1 MNKNAFL
8 PGVTGL
14 ALLLLVVIPVSFV
27 VLQAVFPHLDTSSY
41 HAPFSAFRRVFAEPQ
56 LSGLIGTT
64 LQVGLGVALCS
75 GLIGIPLGALRGLF
89 RLPCAGLWDVL
100 FLVPFLLPPYIA
112 ALSWMLALQTNG
124 YVQQLLPWLHLN
136 DFLFSLPGMIV
147 VMTLNIFPVVYFAVS
162 RSMAASGS
170 RLADVARIHGA
181 GPWRAFW
188 RITLPMALPAMAS
201 SLLLAF
207 TLSIEEYG
215 VPGALGSRSGILMLT
230 TGIEQRLA
238 DWPIDLPGAAVL
250 SLVLVAMALCAY
262 SVQRAVLAGKN
273 VESMTGKPADLTQ
286 KSLAGRTIPVM
297 ILFSLVALIAVAL
310 PLLSMLAT
318 AFSGTLSGGLAL
330 SNLTLR
336 HFSALFAAHG
346 DAIGALS
353 TSLSLATGTA
363 LIAGLT
369 GFLASWLV
377 VVRKIRGAAWI
388 DGLSL
393 LPAAL
398 PGIVVGVGLI
408 LAWNRSFWPVT
419 PYNTWGILLLAYCC
433 LLLPYPVR
441 YVSAALKQ
449 IGGNLDA
456 AARVHGATA
465 AQTLRLILLPL
476 VFPSLLAAMM
486 MVFAVA
492 SRELVTSLLLSP
504 AGVQT
509 VSVFVWRQFEQ
520 GSVGDGMAM
529 ASVAVLLSLTLMLA
543 AFRIQQRQAAGLT
556 FPLRLR
562 VRAVAGRDQ

>member
-14 ALLLLVVIPVSFV
+14 ALLLLVAVPVSFV
-27 VLQAVFPHLDTSSY
+27 VLQAIFPHLDTSNYS
-41 HAPFSAFRRVFAEPQ
+41 APFTAFSRVFTEPQ
-56 LSGLIGTT
+56 MLALVATT
-64 LQVGLGVALCS
+64 LKVGLGVALCS
-75 GLIGIPLGALRGLF
+75 ALIGVPLGALRGLF
-89 RLPCAGLWDVL
+89 RLPGAALWDVL

-136 DFLFSLPGMIV
+136 AFLFSLPGMIA

-181 GPWRAFW
+181 GAVQAFI

-262 SVQRAVLAGKN
+262 SVQRAALAGKN
-273 VESMTGKPADLTQ
+273 VESLTGKPADVTPKPLSGWTFPV
-286 KSLAGRTIPVM
+286 LA
-297 ILFSLVALIAVAL
+297 LFSLVALIAVAL
-310 PLLSMLAT
+310 PLASMLAT
-318 AFSGTLSGGLAL
+318 AFSGTLSGGLAF

-336 HFSALFAAHG
+336 HFAALFDVHG
-346 DAIGALS
+346 DALSALS
-353 TSLSLATGTA
+353 TSLSLASATA
-363 LIAGLT
+363 LIAGAT

-377 VVRKIRGAAWI
+377 VMRKIRGAAMI

-456 AARVHGATA
+456 AARVHGASA

-476 VFPSLLAAMM
+476 VLPSLLASMM

-543 AFRIQQRQAAGLT
+543 AFRLSQRQA
-556 FPLRLR
+556 
-562 VRAVAGRDQ
+562 

>member
-14 ALLLLVVIPVSFV
+14 ALLLLVAVPVSFV
-27 VLQAVFPHLDTSSY
+27 VLQAIFPHLDTSNYS
-41 HAPFSAFRRVFAEPQ
+41 APFTAFSRVFTEPQ
-56 LSGLIGTT
+56 MLALVATT
-64 LQVGLGVALCS
+64 LKVGLGVALCS
-75 GLIGIPLGALRGLF
+75 ALIGVPLGALRGLF
-89 RLPCAGLWDVL
+89 RLPGAALWDVL

-136 DFLFSLPGMIV
+136 AFIFSLPGMIA

-181 GPWRAFW
+181 GAVQAFI

-273 VESMTGKPADLTQ
+273 VESLTGKPADVTPKPLSGWTFPV
-286 KSLAGRTIPVM
+286 LA
-297 ILFSLVALIAVAL
+297 LFSLVALIAVAL
-310 PLLSMLAT
+310 PLASMLAT
-318 AFSGTLSGGLAL
+318 AFSGTLSGGLAF

-336 HFSALFAAHG
+336 HFAALFDVHG
-346 DAIGALS
+346 DALSALS
-353 TSLSLATGTA
+353 TSLSLASATA
-363 LIAGLT
+363 LIAGAT

-377 VVRKIRGAAWI
+377 VMRKIRGAAMI

-456 AARVHGATA
+456 AARVHGASA

-476 VFPSLLAAMM
+476 VLPSLLASMM

-543 AFRIQQRQAAGLT
+543 AFRLSQRQA
-556 FPLRLR
+556 
-562 VRAVAGRDQ
+562 

>member
-1 MNKNAFL
+1 MNRNAFL
-8 PGVTGL
+8 PGVTGI
-14 ALLLLVVIPVSFV
+14 ALLLLVAVPVAFV
-27 VLQAVFPHLDTSSY
+27 VLQAVFPRLDTGSY
-41 HAPFSAFRRVFAEPQ
+41 SAPFSTFTRVFAEPSLQ
-56 LSGLIGTT
+56 ALFATT
-64 LQVGLGVALCS
+64 LKVGLGVALCS
-75 GLIGIPLGALRGLF
+75 ALIGVPLGALRGLF
-89 RLPCAGLWDVL
+89 ALPGAVLWDVV
-100 FLVPFLLPPYIA
+100 FLIPFLIPPYIA

-136 DFLFSLPGMIV
+136 DFLFSLPGMV
-147 VMTLNIFPVVYFAVS
+147 AVMTLNVFPVVYFAVS

-181 GPWRAFW
+181 GPWRAFI

-238 DWPIDLPGAAVL
+238 DWPIDMPGAAVL
-250 SLVLVAMALCAY
+250 SLLLVAIALCAY

-273 VESMTGKPADLTQ
+273 VESMTGKPADVTQ
-286 KSLAGRTIPVM
+286 KSLAGWTLPVM
-297 ILFSLVALIAVAL
+297 ALFTVVALIAVAL
-310 PLLSMLAT
+310 PIVSTLVT
-318 AFSGTLSGGLAL
+318 AFSGTLSGGLTL
-330 SNLTLR
+330 SNFTLR
-336 HFSALFAAHG
+336 HFGNLFAAHS
-346 DAIGALS
+346 DALGALS
-353 TSLSLATGTA
+353 TSLSLALGTA
-363 LIAGLT
+363 LIAGAT

-377 VVRKIRGAAWI
+377 VARKISGAALI

-393 LPAAL
+393 FPAAL

-419 PYNTWGILLLAYCC
+419 PYNTWGILLLSYCC

-465 AQTLRLILLPL
+465 AQALRMILLPL
-476 VFPSLLAAMM
+476 VFPSLLASMM

-509 VSVFVWRQFEQ
+509 VSVYVWRQFEQ

-529 ASVAVLLSLTLMLA
+529 ASIAVLLSLTLMLI
-543 AFRIQQRQAAGLT
+543 AFRLQQRQT
-556 FPLRLR
+556 S
-562 VRAVAGRDQ
+562 

>member
-14 ALLLLVVIPVSFV
+14 ALLLLVAIPVSFV

-318 AFSGTLSGGLAL
+318 AFSGTLSGGLSL

-353 TSLSLATGTA
+353 TSLSLAAGTA

-492 SRELVTSLLLSP
+492 SRELGTSLLLSP

-543 AFRIQQRQAAGLT
+543 AFRLQQRQAA
-556 FPLRLR
+556 
-562 VRAVAGRDQ
+562 

>member
-1 MNKNAFL
+1 MDKGA
-8 PGVTGL
+8 PIGVFDSGIGGL
-14 ALLLLVVIPVSFV
+14 T
-27 VLQAVFPHLDTSSY
+27 VL
-41 HAPFSAFRRVFAEPQ
+41 EE
-56 LSGLIGTT
+56 I
-64 LQVGLGVALCS
+64 
-75 GLIGIPLGALRGLF
+75 
-89 RLPCAGLWDVL
+89 
-100 FLVPFLLPPYIA
+100 
-112 ALSWMLALQTNG
+112 
-124 YVQQLLPWLHLN
+124 QQLLPWLHLN
-136 DFLFSLPGMIV
+136 DFFFFLPGMVV

-181 GPWRAFW
+181 GPWRAFI

-238 DWPIDLPGAAVL
+238 DWPVDLPGAAVL
-250 SLVLVAMALCAY
+250 SLMLVAIALCAY

-273 VESMTGKPADLTQ
+273 VESLTGKPADVTQ
-286 KSLAGRTIPVM
+286 KSLAGWTIPVL
-297 ILFSLVALIAVAL
+297 ILFMAVALIAVAL
-310 PLLSMLAT
+310 PIVSMLIT
-318 AFSGTLSGGLAL
+318 AFSRTLSGGL
-330 SNLTLR
+330 SWQNLTLG
-336 HFSALFAAHG
+336 HFGNVFAAHG
-346 DAIGALS
+346 DAPAALS
-353 TSLSLATGTA
+353 TSLGLALGTA
-363 LIAGLT
+363 LIAGAT
-369 GFLASWLV
+369 GLMASWLV
-377 VVRKIRGAAWI
+377 VARKIRGAALI

-408 LAWNRSFWPVT
+408 LAWNQRFWPVT

-476 VFPSLLAAMM
+476 VFPSLLASMM

-509 VSVFVWRQFEQ
+509 VSVYVWRQFEQ

-529 ASVAVLLSLTLMLA
+529 ASVAAFLSLTLMLIA
-543 AFRIQQRQAAGLT
+543 VRLQQRTAS
-556 FPLRLR
+556 
-562 VRAVAGRDQ
+562 

>member
-1 MNKNAFL
+1 MNRNAFL
-8 PGVTGL
+8 PGVTGV
-14 ALLLLVVIPVSFV
+14 ALLLLVALPVTFV
-27 VLQAVFPHLDTSSY
+27 VLQAVFPHLDTGSY
-41 HAPFSAFRRVFAEPQ
+41 SAPFSAFSRVFEEPQ
-56 LSGLIGTT
+56 LYELFATT
-64 LQVGLGVALCS
+64 LKVGLGVALCS
-75 GLIGIPLGALRGLF
+75 GLIGVPLGALRGLF
-89 RLPCAGLWDVL
+89 ALPAAALWDIL

-112 ALSWMLALQTNG
+112 ALSWMLALQTHG

-136 DFLFSLPGMIV
+136 NFLFSLPGMVV
-147 VMTLNIFPVVYFAVS
+147 VMTLNVFPVVYFAVS

-170 RLADVARIHGA
+170 RLADIARIHGA
-181 GPWRAFW
+181 GPWRAFV

-207 TLSIEEYG
+207 TLSVEEYG

-230 TGIEQRLA
+230 TGIEQCLA

-250 SLVLVAMALCAY
+250 SLMLVAIALCAY

-273 VESMTGKPADLTQ
+273 VESMTGKPADVTP
-286 KSLAGRTIPVM
+286 KPLAGWTIPVLV
-297 ILFSLVALIAVAL
+297 LFTVVALIAVAL
-310 PLLSMLAT
+310 PVASMLTT
-318 AFSGTLSGGLAL
+318 AFSRTLSGGLSV

-336 HFSALFAAHG
+336 HFGNLFAAHG
-346 DAIGALS
+346 DALGALS
-353 TSLSLATGTA
+353 TSLSLALGTA
-363 LIAGLT
+363 LIAGAT

-377 VVRKIRGAAWI
+377 VARKIRGAAMI

-476 VFPSLLAAMM
+476 VFPSLLASMM

-509 VSVFVWRQFEQ
+509 VSVYVWRQFEQ
-520 GSVGDGMAM
+520 GSAGDGMAM
-529 ASVAVLLSLTLMLA
+529 ASVAVLLSLTLMLIA
-543 AFRIQQRQAAGLT
+543 VRLQQR
-556 FPLRLR
+556 P
-562 VRAVAGRDQ
+562 VA

>member
-1 MNKNAFL
+1 MNRNAFL
-8 PGVTGL
+8 PGVTGI
-14 ALLLLVVIPVSFV
+14 ALLLLVAVPVAFV
-27 VLQAVFPHLDTSSY
+27 ALQAVFPHLDTGSY
-41 HAPFSAFRRVFAEPQ
+41 SAPFSAFTRVFAEPS
-56 LSGLIGTT
+56 LRELFATT
-64 LQVGLGVALCS
+64 LKVGLGVALCS
-75 GLIGIPLGALRGLF
+75 ALIGVPLGALRGLF
-89 RLPCAGLWDVL
+89 ALPGAALWDVV
-100 FLVPFLLPPYIA
+100 FLIPFLLPPYIA
-112 ALSWMLALQTNG
+112 ALAWMLALQTNG

-136 DFLFSLPGMIV
+136 DFLFSLPGMVV
-147 VMTLNIFPVVYFAVS
+147 VMTLNVFPVVYFAVS

-181 GPWRAFW
+181 GPWRAFI
-188 RITLPMALPAMAS
+188 RITLPMALPAIAS

-215 VPGALGSRSGILMLT
+215 VPGALGSRSGILMVT

-238 DWPIDLPGAAVL
+238 DWPIDMPGAAVL
-250 SLVLVAMALCAY
+250 SLLLVAIALCAY
-262 SVQRAVLAGKN
+262 SLQRAVLAGKN
-273 VESMTGKPADLTQ
+273 VESMTGKPADVTQ
-286 KSLAGRTIPVM
+286 KSLAGWTLPVLA
-297 ILFSLVALIAVAL
+297 LFTFVALIAVAL
-310 PLLSMLAT
+310 PVVSTLVT
-318 AFSGTLSGGLAL
+318 AFSGTLSGGLSL
-330 SNLTLR
+330 SNLTFR
-336 HFSALFAAHG
+336 HFGNLFAAHG
-346 DAIGALS
+346 DALSALS
-353 TSLSLATGTA
+353 TSLSLALGTA
-363 LIAGLT
+363 LIAGAT

-377 VVRKIRGAAWI
+377 VARKIRGAAII

-393 LPAAL
+393 FPAAL

-419 PYNTWGILLLAYCC
+419 PYNTWGILLLSYCC

-476 VFPSLLAAMM
+476 VLPSLLASMM

-509 VSVFVWRQFEQ
+509 VSVYVWRQFEQ

-529 ASVAVLLSLTLMLA
+529 ASIAVLLSLTLMLL
-543 AFRIQQRQAAGLT
+543 AFRLQQRQTA
-556 FPLRLR
+556 
-562 VRAVAGRDQ
+562 

>member
-8 PGVTGL
+8 PGITGI
-14 ALLLLVVIPVSFV
+14 ALLLLVAVPVSFV
-27 VLQAVFPHLDTSSY
+27 VLQAVFPHLDTGHYS
-41 HAPFSAFRRVFAEPQ
+41 APFSAFTRVFAEPA
-56 LSGLIGTT
+56 LRELLVTT
-64 LQVGLGVALCS
+64 LKVGLGVALCS

-89 RLPCAGLWDVL
+89 ALPGAALWDVL

-124 YVQQLLPWLHLN
+124 YVQQLVPWLHLN
-136 DFLFSLPGMIV
+136 DFLFSVSGMVV
-147 VMTLNIFPVVYFAVS
+147 VMTLNVFPVVYFAVS

-181 GPWRAFW
+181 GPWQAFI
-188 RITLPMALPAMAS
+188 RVTLPMALPAIAS

-238 DWPIDLPGAAVL
+238 DWPIDMPGAAVL
-250 SLVLVAMALCAY
+250 SLMLVAIALCAY
-262 SVQRAVLAGKN
+262 SVQRAVLAGRN
-273 VESMTGKPADLTQ
+273 VESMTGRPADVTQ
-286 KSLAGRTIPVM
+286 KPLAAWTIPVLA
-297 ILFSLVALIAVAL
+297 LFILVALVAVAL
-310 PLLSMLAT
+310 PIVSTLIT
-318 AFSGTLSGGLAL
+318 AFSGTLSGGLTF

-336 HFSALFAAHG
+336 HFGNLFAAHG
-346 DAIGALS
+346 DALSALS
-353 TSLSLATGTA
+353 TSLSLALGTA
-363 LIAGLT
+363 LIAGAT

-377 VVRKIRGAAWI
+377 VARRIRGAALI

-476 VFPSLLAAMM
+476 VFPSLLASMM

-509 VSVFVWRQFEQ
+509 VSVYVWRQFEQ

-529 ASVAVLLSLTLMLA
+529 ASIAVLLSLTLMLI
-543 AFRIQQRQAAGLT
+543 AFRLQQRQAA
-556 FPLRLR
+556 
-562 VRAVAGRDQ
+562 

>member
-14 ALLLLVVIPVSFV
+14 ALLLLVAIPVSFV

-41 HAPFSAFRRVFAEPQ
+41 HAPFSAFCRVFAEPQ

-75 GLIGIPLGALRGLF
+75 GLVGIPLGALRGLF

-215 VPGALGSRSGILMLT
+215 VPGALGSRSGILVLT

-318 AFSGTLSGGLAL
+318 AFSGTLSGGLSL

-353 TSLSLATGTA
+353 TSLSLAAGTA

-543 AFRIQQRQAAGLT
+543 AFRLQQRQAA
-556 FPLRLR
+556 
-562 VRAVAGRDQ
+562 

>member
-1 MNKNAFL
+1 MSRNAFL
-8 PGVTGL
+8 PGVTGI
-14 ALLLLVVIPVSFV
+14 ALLLLVAVPVTFV
-27 VLQAVFPHLDTSSY
+27 ALQAVFPHLDTGSFS
-41 HAPFSAFRRVFAEPQ
+41 APFSAFPPVFEEPQ
-56 LSGLIGTT
+56 LRKLFATT
-64 LQVGLGVALCS
+64 LKVGLGVAICS

-89 RLPCAGLWDVL
+89 ALPAAALWDIL

-136 DFLFSLPGMIV
+136 DFLFSLPGMVV

-181 GPWRAFW
+181 GPWRAFI
-188 RITLPMALPAMAS
+188 RITMPMALPAMAS

-238 DWPIDLPGAAVL
+238 DWPVDLPGAAVL
-250 SLVLVAMALCAY
+250 SLMLVAIALCAY

-273 VESMTGKPADLTQ
+273 VESLTGKPADVTQ
-286 KSLAGRTIPVM
+286 KSLAGWTIPVL
-297 ILFSLVALIAVAL
+297 ILFMAVALIAVAL
-310 PLLSMLAT
+310 PIVSMLIT
-318 AFSGTLSGGLAL
+318 AFSRTLSGGL
-330 SNLTLR
+330 SWQNLTLG
-336 HFSALFAAHG
+336 HFGNVFAAHG
-346 DAIGALS
+346 DAPAALS
-353 TSLSLATGTA
+353 TSLGLALGTA
-363 LIAGLT
+363 LIAGAT
-369 GFLASWLV
+369 GLMASWLV
-377 VVRKIRGAAWI
+377 VARKIRGAALI

-408 LAWNRSFWPVT
+408 LAWNQRFWPVT

-476 VFPSLLAAMM
+476 VFPSLLASMM

-509 VSVFVWRQFEQ
+509 VSVYVWRQFEQ

-529 ASVAVLLSLTLMLA
+529 ASVAAFLSLTLMLIA
-543 AFRIQQRQAAGLT
+543 VRLQQRTAS
-556 FPLRLR
+556 
-562 VRAVAGRDQ
+562 

>member
-14 ALLLLVVIPVSFV
+14 ALLLLVAIPVSFV

-262 SVQRAVLAGKN
+262 SVQRAVLVGKN

-286 KSLAGRTIPVM
+286 KSLAGRTIPVI

-318 AFSGTLSGGLAL
+318 AFSGTLSGGLSL

-543 AFRIQQRQAAGLT
+543 AFRLQQRQAA
-556 FPLRLR
+556 
-562 VRAVAGRDQ
+562 

>member
-1 MNKNAFL
+1 MNRNAFL
-8 PGVTGL
+8 PGVTGV
-14 ALLLLVVIPVSFV
+14 ALLLLVALPVTFV
-27 VLQAVFPHLDTSSY
+27 VLQAVFPHLDTGSY
-41 HAPFSAFRRVFAEPQ
+41 SAPFSAFSRVFEEPQ
-56 LSGLIGTT
+56 LYELFATT
-64 LQVGLGVALCS
+64 LKVGLGVALCS
-75 GLIGIPLGALRGLF
+75 GLIGVPLGALRGLF
-89 RLPCAGLWDVL
+89 ALPAAALWDIL

-112 ALSWMLALQTNG
+112 ALSWMLALQTHG

-136 DFLFSLPGMIV
+136 NFLFSLPGMVV
-147 VMTLNIFPVVYFAVS
+147 VMTLNVFPVVYFAVS

-181 GPWRAFW
+181 GPWRAFV

-207 TLSIEEYG
+207 TLSVEEYG

-230 TGIEQRLA
+230 TGIEQCLA

-250 SLVLVAMALCAY
+250 SLMLVAIALCAY

-273 VESMTGKPADLTQ
+273 VESMTGKPADVTP
-286 KSLAGRTIPVM
+286 KPLAGWTIPVLV
-297 ILFSLVALIAVAL
+297 LFTVVALIAVAL
-310 PLLSMLAT
+310 PVASMLTT
-318 AFSGTLSGGLAL
+318 AFSRTLSGGLSV

-336 HFSALFAAHG
+336 HFGNLFAAHG
-346 DAIGALS
+346 DALGALS
-353 TSLSLATGTA
+353 TSLSLALGTA
-363 LIAGLT
+363 LIAGAT

-377 VVRKIRGAAWI
+377 VARKIRGAAVI

-476 VFPSLLAAMM
+476 VFPSLLASMM

-509 VSVFVWRQFEQ
+509 VSVYVWRQFEQ
-520 GSVGDGMAM
+520 GSAGDGMAM
-529 ASVAVLLSLTLMLA
+529 ASVAVLLSLTLMLIA
-543 AFRIQQRQAAGLT
+543 VRLQQR
-556 FPLRLR
+556 P
-562 VRAVAGRDQ
+562 VA

>member
-1 MNKNAFL
+1 MNRNAFL
-8 PGVTGL
+8 PGVTGV
-14 ALLLLVVIPVSFV
+14 ALLLLVALPVTFV
-27 VLQAVFPHLDTSSY
+27 VLQAVFPHLDTGSY
-41 HAPFSAFRRVFAEPQ
+41 SAPFSAFSRVFEEPQ
-56 LSGLIGTT
+56 LYELFATT
-64 LQVGLGVALCS
+64 LKVGLGVALCS
-75 GLIGIPLGALRGLF
+75 GLIGVPLGALRGLF
-89 RLPCAGLWDVL
+89 ALPAAALWDIL

-112 ALSWMLALQTNG
+112 ALSWMLALQTHG

-136 DFLFSLPGMIV
+136 NFLFSLPGMVV
-147 VMTLNIFPVVYFAVS
+147 VMTLNVFPVVYFAVS

-170 RLADVARIHGA
+170 RLADIARIHGA
-181 GPWRAFW
+181 GPWRAFV

-207 TLSIEEYG
+207 TLSVEEYG
-215 VPGALGSRSGILMLT
+215 VPGALGSRSAILMLT

-250 SLVLVAMALCAY
+250 SLMLVAIALCAY

-273 VESMTGKPADLTQ
+273 VESMTGKPADVTP
-286 KSLAGRTIPVM
+286 KPLAGWTIPVLV
-297 ILFSLVALIAVAL
+297 LFTVVALIAVAL
-310 PLLSMLAT
+310 PVASMLTT
-318 AFSGTLSGGLAL
+318 AFSRTLSGGLSV

-336 HFSALFAAHG
+336 HFGNLFAAHG
-346 DAIGALS
+346 DALGALS
-353 TSLSLATGTA
+353 TSLSLALGTA
-363 LIAGLT
+363 LIAGAT

-377 VVRKIRGAAWI
+377 VARKIRGAAMI

-476 VFPSLLAAMM
+476 VFPSLLASMM

-509 VSVFVWRQFEQ
+509 VSVYVWRQFEQ
-520 GSVGDGMAM
+520 GSAGDGMAM
-529 ASVAVLLSLTLMLA
+529 ASVAVLLSLTLMLIA
-543 AFRIQQRQAAGLT
+543 VRLQQR
-556 FPLRLR
+556 P
-562 VRAVAGRDQ
+562 VA

>member
-1 MNKNAFL
+1 MSRNAFL
-8 PGVTGL
+8 PGVTGI
-14 ALLLLVVIPVSFV
+14 ALLLLVAVPVTFV
-27 VLQAVFPHLDTSSY
+27 ALQAVFPHLDTGSFS
-41 HAPFSAFRRVFAEPQ
+41 APFSAFPPVFEEPQ
-56 LSGLIGTT
+56 LRKLFATT
-64 LQVGLGVALCS
+64 LKVGLGVAICS

-89 RLPCAGLWDVL
+89 ALPAAALWDIL

-136 DFLFSLPGMIV
+136 DFLFSLPGMVV

-181 GPWRAFW
+181 GPWRAFI

-238 DWPIDLPGAAVL
+238 DWPVDLPGAAVL
-250 SLVLVAMALCAY
+250 SLMLVAIALSAY

-273 VESMTGKPADLTQ
+273 VESLTGKPADVTQ
-286 KSLAGRTIPVM
+286 KSLAGWTIPVL
-297 ILFSLVALIAVAL
+297 ILFMAVALIAVAL
-310 PLLSMLAT
+310 PIVSMLIT
-318 AFSGTLSGGLAL
+318 AFSRTLSGGL
-330 SNLTLR
+330 SWQNLTLG
-336 HFSALFAAHG
+336 HFGNVFAAHG
-346 DAIGALS
+346 DAPAALS
-353 TSLSLATGTA
+353 TSLGLALGTA
-363 LIAGLT
+363 LIAGAT
-369 GFLASWLV
+369 GLMASWLV
-377 VVRKIRGAAWI
+377 VARKIRGAALI

-408 LAWNRSFWPVT
+408 LAWNQRFWPVT

-476 VFPSLLAAMM
+476 VFPSLLASMM

-509 VSVFVWRQFEQ
+509 VSVYVWRQFEQ

-529 ASVAVLLSLTLMLA
+529 ASVAAFLSLTLMLIA
-543 AFRIQQRQAAGLT
+543 VRLQQRTAS
-556 FPLRLR
+556 
-562 VRAVAGRDQ
+562 

>member
-1 MNKNAFL
+1 MNRNAFL
-8 PGVTGL
+8 PGVTGI
-14 ALLLLVVIPVSFV
+14 ALLVLVAVPVAFV
-27 VLQAVFPHLDTSSY
+27 VLQAVFPHLDTGSY
-41 HAPFSAFRRVFAEPQ
+41 SAPFSAFTRVFAEPSLQ
-56 LSGLIGTT
+56 ELFATT
-64 LQVGLGVALCS
+64 LKVGLGVALCS
-75 GLIGIPLGALRGLF
+75 ALIGVPLGALRGLF
-89 RLPCAGLWDVL
+89 ALPGAALWDVV
-100 FLVPFLLPPYIA
+100 FLIPFLIPPYIA
-112 ALSWMLALQTNG
+112 ALSWMLALQTHG

-136 DFLFSLPGMIV
+136 NFLFSLPGMV
-147 VMTLNIFPVVYFAVS
+147 AVMTLNVFPVVYFAVS

-181 GPWRAFW
+181 GPWRAFI
-188 RITLPMALPAMAS
+188 RITLPMALPAIAS

-238 DWPIDLPGAAVL
+238 DWPIDMPGAAVL
-250 SLVLVAMALCAY
+250 SLLLVAIALCAY

-273 VESMTGKPADLTQ
+273 VESMTGKPADVTQ
-286 KSLAGRTIPVM
+286 KSLAVWTLPVLV
-297 ILFSLVALIAVAL
+297 LFTLVALIAVAL
-310 PLLSMLAT
+310 PIVSTLVT
-318 AFSGTLSGGLAL
+318 AFSGTLSGGLSL
-330 SNLTLR
+330 SNLTIR
-336 HFSALFAAHG
+336 HFGNLFDPHG

-353 TSLSLATGTA
+353 TSLSLALGTA
-363 LIAGLT
+363 LIAGAT

-377 VVRKIRGAAWI
+377 VARKIRGAALI

-393 LPAAL
+393 FPAAL

-419 PYNTWGILLLAYCC
+419 PYNTWGILLLSYCC

-465 AQTLRLILLPL
+465 AQALRMILLPL
-476 VFPSLLAAMM
+476 VLPSLLASMM

-509 VSVFVWRQFEQ
+509 VSVYVWRQFEQ

-529 ASVAVLLSLTLMLA
+529 ASVAVLLSLTLMLI
-543 AFRIQQRQAAGLT
+543 AFRLQQRQT
-556 FPLRLR
+556 S
-562 VRAVAGRDQ
+562 

>member
-14 ALLLLVVIPVSFV
+14 ALLLLVAIPVSFV

-136 DFLFSLPGMIV
+136 DFLFSLPGMIM

-318 AFSGTLSGGLAL
+318 AFSGTLSGGLSL

-353 TSLSLATGTA
+353 TSLSLAAGTA

-543 AFRIQQRQAAGLT
+543 AFRLQQRQAA
-556 FPLRLR
+556 
-562 VRAVAGRDQ
+562 

>member
-14 ALLLLVVIPVSFV
+14 ALLLLVAIPVSFV

-136 DFLFSLPGMIV
+136 DLLFSLPGMIV

-181 GPWRAFW
+181 GPWQAFW

-318 AFSGTLSGGLAL
+318 AFSGTLSGGLSL

-353 TSLSLATGTA
+353 TSLSLAAGTA

-509 VSVFVWRQFEQ
+509 VSVFIWRQFEQ

-543 AFRIQQRQAAGLT
+543 AFRLQQRQAA
-556 FPLRLR
+556 
-562 VRAVAGRDQ
+562 

>member
-1 MNKNAFL
+1 MNRNAVL
-8 PGVTGL
+8 PGMTGI
-14 ALLLLVVIPVSFV
+14 ALLLLVAVPVSFV
-27 VLQAVFPHLDTSSY
+27 ILQAVFPHLDAGSY
-41 HAPFSAFRRVFAEPQ
+41 SAPFSAFSRVFQEPQ
-56 LSGLIGTT
+56 LRELFATT
-64 LQVGLGVALCS
+64 LKVGLGVAICS

-89 RLPCAGLWDVL
+89 VLPAAALWDIL

-112 ALSWMLALQTNG
+112 ALSWMLALQTHG

-136 DFLFSLPGMIV
+136 DFLFSLPGMV
-147 VMTLNIFPVVYFAVS
+147 MVMTLNVFPVVYFAVS

-181 GPWRAFW
+181 GPWRAFL

-250 SLVLVAMALCAY
+250 SLMLVAIALCAY

-273 VESMTGKPADLTQ
+273 VESVTGKPADVTQ
-286 KSLAGRTIPVM
+286 KTPGVWTIPVLM
-297 ILFSLVALIAVAL
+297 LFTAVAVIAVAL
-310 PLLSMLAT
+310 PIVSTLAT
-318 AFSGTLSGGLAL
+318 AFSRTLSGGL
-330 SNLTLR
+330 SWQNLTFR
-336 HFSALFAAHG
+336 HFSNLFAAHG
-346 DAIGALS
+346 DALSALS
-353 TSLSLATGTA
+353 TSLSLALGTA
-363 LIAGLT
+363 LIAGAT

-377 VVRKIRGAAWI
+377 VARKIRGAAVI

-476 VFPSLLAAMM
+476 VFPSLLASMM

-509 VSVFVWRQFEQ
+509 VSVYVWRQFEQ

-529 ASVAVLLSLTLMLA
+529 ASVAVLLSLTLMLIA
-543 AFRIQQRQAAGLT
+543 VRLQQRPPA
-556 FPLRLR
+556 
-562 VRAVAGRDQ
+562 

>member
-14 ALLLLVVIPVSFV
+14 ALLLLVAIPVSFV

-181 GPWRAFW
+181 GPWQAFW

-262 SVQRAVLAGKN
+262 SVQRAVLVGKN

-286 KSLAGRTIPVM
+286 KSLAGRTIPVI

-318 AFSGTLSGGLAL
+318 AFSGTLSGGLSL

-353 TSLSLATGTA
+353 TSLSLAAGTA

-543 AFRIQQRQAAGLT
+543 AFRLQQRQAA
-556 FPLRLR
+556 
-562 VRAVAGRDQ
+562 

>member
-1 MNKNAFL
+1 MNRNAFL
-8 PGVTGL
+8 PGVAGI
-14 ALLLLVVIPVSFV
+14 ALLLLVAVPVAFV
-27 VLQAVFPHLDTSSY
+27 VLQAVFPHLDAGSY
-41 HAPFSAFRRVFAEPQ
+41 SAPFSTFTRIFAEPSLQ
-56 LSGLIGTT
+56 ALFATT
-64 LQVGLGVALCS
+64 LKVGLGVALCS
-75 GLIGIPLGALRGLF
+75 ALIGVPLGALRGLF
-89 RLPCAGLWDVL
+89 ALPGAVLWDVV
-100 FLVPFLLPPYIA
+100 FLIPFLIPPYIA
-112 ALSWMLALQTNG
+112 ALSWILALQTNG

-136 DFLFSLPGMIV
+136 DFLFSLPGMV
-147 VMTLNIFPVVYFAVS
+147 AVMTLNVFPVVYFAVS

-181 GPWRAFW
+181 GPWRAFI

-238 DWPIDLPGAAVL
+238 DWPIDMPGAAVL
-250 SLVLVAMALCAY
+250 SLLLVAIALCAY

-273 VESMTGKPADLTQ
+273 VESMTGKPADVTQ
-286 KSLAGRTIPVM
+286 KSLVGWTLPVM
-297 ILFSLVALIAVAL
+297 ALFTVVALIAVAL
-310 PLLSMLAT
+310 PIVSTLVT
-318 AFSGTLSGGLAL
+318 AFSGTLSGGLTL
-330 SNLTLR
+330 SNFTLR
-336 HFSALFAAHG
+336 HFGNLFAAHS
-346 DAIGALS
+346 DALGALS
-353 TSLSLATGTA
+353 TSLSLALGTA
-363 LIAGLT
+363 LIAGAT

-377 VVRKIRGAAWI
+377 VARKIRGAALI

-393 LPAAL
+393 FPAAL

-419 PYNTWGILLLAYCC
+419 PYNTWGILLLSYCC

-465 AQTLRLILLPL
+465 AQALRMILLPL
-476 VFPSLLAAMM
+476 VFPSLLASMM

-509 VSVFVWRQFEQ
+509 VSVYVWRQFEQ

-529 ASVAVLLSLTLMLA
+529 ASIAVLLSLTLMLI
-543 AFRIQQRQAAGLT
+543 AFRLQQRQT
-556 FPLRLR
+556 S
-562 VRAVAGRDQ
+562 